1 MIEILIA
8 DDHTIFRDGLKQI
21 IADEAD
27 MVVAGE
33 AIDGDDVLQKIRARA
48 WDILILDM
56 SMPGK
61 SGIALIQ
68 QVKARRPKLPILI
81 LSMYHEKQFAIQAI
95 RAGAAGYIT
104 KDSATSQL
112 IVGIRKVCSG
122 GMFMGSAVAEKL
134 ARELGGST
142 NSLPHTNLSGREF
155 QILQMLVEGKKPSQI
170 ADTLSLSVKTVSTH
184 KANILQKMDMFSAAE
199 LIHYAISH
207 RLFEDAP

>member
-68 QVKARRPKLPILI
+68 QIKARRPKLPILI

-112 IVGIRKVCSG
+112 IVGIRKVCGG
-122 GMFMGSAVAEKL
+122 GMFMSNAVAEKL
-134 ARELGGST
+134 ARELDGSE
-142 NSLPHTNLSGREF
+142 NSLPHTTLSGREF

-184 KANILQKMDMFSAAE
+184 KSNILQKMDMFSAAE

>member
-1 MIEILIA
+1 MIDILIA

-21 IADEAD
+21 IADESD
-27 MVVAGE
+27 MAVAGE
-33 AIDGDDVLQKIRARA
+33 AVDGDSVLRNIRARA
-48 WDILILDM
+48 WDILLLDM

-68 QVKARRPKLPILI
+68 QVKSLRPKLPVLI

-112 IVGIRKVCSG
+112 IEGIRKVCSG
-122 GMFMGSAVAEKL
+122 GMYMSSAVAENM
-134 ARELGGST
+134 ARQLRGSEKP
-142 NSLPHTNLSGREF
+142 LPHMALSGREF

-170 ADTLSLSVKTVSTH
+170 ARMLSLSVKTVSTH
-184 KANILQKMDMFSAAE
+184 NANILQKMDMFSAAE
-199 LIHYAISH
+199 LVHYAISY
-207 RLFEDAP
+207 RLFDNAS